1 MEHTLDGELYLQGEE
16 RLSKAPA
23 TAEASSDLHSEKAL
37 SGSTQWRARTRHG
50 ADLSSGG
57 GRHAGG
63 GRKSLWEQRPWTC
76 SSPTLV
82 H

>member
-50 ADLSSGG
+50 DQG
-57 GRHAGG
+57 
-63 GRKSLWEQRPWTC
+63 
-76 SSPTLV
+76 
-82 H
+82 